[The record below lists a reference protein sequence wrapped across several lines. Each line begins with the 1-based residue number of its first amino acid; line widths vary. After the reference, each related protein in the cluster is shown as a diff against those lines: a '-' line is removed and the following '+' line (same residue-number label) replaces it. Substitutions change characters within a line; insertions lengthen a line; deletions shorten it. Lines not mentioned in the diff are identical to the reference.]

1 MERNE
6 RTVEFQLD
14 GLQVRLTLAGERWVA
29 RVGHSVAVGRSARQ
43 ALTVALEPLGSA
55 SIRALL
61 ADLGLLEP
69 SLAVVEMEHSARL
82 AATST

>member
-1 MERNE
+1 MERND
-6 RTVEFQLD
+6 RSVEFQLD

-43 ALTVALEPLGSA
+43 ALTVALEPLGTA
-55 SIRALL
+55 SLRALL

-69 SLAVVEMEHSARL
+69 SIAVAEIERSVRMA
-82 AATST
+82 

>member
-1 MERNE
+1 MERND

-43 ALTVALEPLGSA
+43 ALTVALEPLGTA

-69 SLAVVEMEHSARL
+69 SIAVAEIE
-82 AATST
+82 AAGRMA

>member
-6 RTVEFQLD
+6 RSVEFQLD
-14 GLQVRLTLAGERWVA
+14 GLHVRLTLAGERWVC

-43 ALTVALEPLGSA
+43 ALTVALEPFGTA

-69 SLAVVEMEHSARL
+69 SIALAEIERSARL
-82 AATST
+82 A

>member
-6 RTVEFQLD
+6 KTVEFQLD
-14 GLQVRLTLAGERWVA
+14 GLHVRLTLAGERWVA

-43 ALTVALEPLGSA
+43 ALTVALEPLGTA

-69 SLAVVEMEHSARL
+69 SIAVAEIERTARM
-82 AATST
+82 A

>member
-6 RTVEFQLD
+6 KIVEFQLD

-43 ALTVALEPLGSA
+43 ALTVALEPLGTA

-69 SLAVVEMEHSARL
+69 SIAVVEIERSSGL
-82 AATST
+82 ASG